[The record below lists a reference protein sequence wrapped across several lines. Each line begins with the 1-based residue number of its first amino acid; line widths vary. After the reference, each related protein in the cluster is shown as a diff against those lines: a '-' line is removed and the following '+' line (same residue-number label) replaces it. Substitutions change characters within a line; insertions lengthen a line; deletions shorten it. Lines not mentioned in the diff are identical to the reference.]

1 MNPSPDAPAVTNPPS
16 GLTYLYQQQRVR
28 NKTLDK
34 PQSRGRNTS
43 RYELGRR
50 DRYGGE
56 RVTRI
61 YPREM

>member
-1 MNPSPDAPAVTNPPS
+1 MSPSPDTPAATNPPS
-16 GLTYLYQQQRVR
+16 SLTYLYQQQRIR

-34 PQSRGRNTS
+34 TQSRGRNTS

-50 DRYGGE
+50 DRYGE